1 VIEER
6 VQQVLARVF
15 ELPAGSVDASAS
27 QDTMERWD
35 SIGHMNL
42 CLALEEEFGVSFD
55 DRQVTSMT
63 SVPAIVQVV
72 SSLRAR

>member
-1 VIEER
+1 VIRER
-6 VQQVLARVF
+6 VRQVIARVF
-15 ELPAGSVDASAS
+15 EVPAGAVDSAAS

-63 SVPAIVQVV
+63 SVPALVQVV
-72 SSLRAR
+72 SSLQAK